1 MEQGIK
7 SGTTT
12 IGLICRDG
20 VVLAAERKATMGYM
34 IASKDDLKITKIAPH
49 IGMTQAANNGYDV
62 ELLESA
68 VNSVTTRV

>member
-12 IGLICRDG
+12 IGLICKDG

-34 IASKDDLKITKIAPH
+34 IADS
-49 IGMTQAANNGYDV
+49 GRNG
-62 ELLESA
+62 
-68 VNSVTTRV
+68 R